1 MADEIIA
8 TIEAKST
15 ELTKSRKGML
25 SERKKA
31 LNGVEKLHNYTKCND
46 YKSLNGEG
54 KQINDVDISRD
65 NNNLIVTA
73 GENNSVSIL
82 RVSTHLEK
90 NFLVGVN
97 SNYEVNIKNDYF
109 F

>member
-8 TIEAKST
+8 EIESKST

-31 LNGVEKLHNYTKCND
+31 LCGVEKLHNYTKCND
-46 YKSLNGEG
+46 YKALNGEG

-65 NNNLIVTA
+65 NNNLIATA
-73 GENNSVSIL
+73 GQDNSVSWKTFSI
-82 RVSTHLEK
+82 
-90 NFLVGVN
+90 
-97 SNYEVNIKNDYF
+97 
-109 F
+109 